1 MRKPLLALSLLAA
14 SLCATS
20 TAFAAVQYE
29 FRQTNSSD
37 SEGVPVSEFT
47 GRAVIDGERSRVDFL
62 SGNYVTP
69 GSYVIAGARQQ
80 TWVDPIRKVYQD
92 VDTAGV
98 AAAMGAGHIAIS
110 NKSVKSTKMDDR
122 PTIAGI
128 PTDHYRTV
136 ISYDITVYLGSL
148 PVTQSVTETVDRY
161 MTTAFGDLQGLMAGS
176 NIKTGNPSMDELIS
190 SESASVKGFALREVV
205 ALTTINHNSPV
216 AGSPVQVNRSRTQTR
231 EFEVTSIE
239 ARAAIPAALFYV
251 PASYQKANTLK
262 DDAASAKT
270 VTLEPSGN

>member
-1 MRKPLLALSLLAA
+1 MRKRLLALSLLAA

-20 TAFAAVQYE
+20 TAYAAVQYE

-37 SEGVPVSEFT
+37 GEGVPVSEFT

-62 SGNYVTP
+62 TGNYATP
-69 GSYVIAGARQQ
+69 GSYVIASARQQ

-98 AAAMGAGHIAIS
+98 AAAMGQGHIAIT

-122 PTIAGI
+122 PLIAGI

-161 MTTAFGDLQGLMAGS
+161 MTTAFGDLQAAMTG
-176 NIKTGNPSMDELIS
+176 NVKTGNASLDELLA
-190 SESASVKGFALREVV
+190 SEAASVKGFALREVV
-205 ALTTINHNSPV
+205 ALTTINHNTPV

-239 ARAAIPAALFYV
+239 AKAAIPAALFYV
-251 PASYQKANTLK
+251 PASYQKANPMK
-262 DDAASAKT
+262 DEAASAKT